1 MDRPPARSR
10 LYEAISRAGIISWSL
25 LGTLLLFGAALWVL
39 SHVENLLPAVVFA
52 LAILFVLNPVVTR
65 LHRFGVPRLLGSCL
79 SYLFL
84 AGLLTLLG
92 WLVLPSI
99 TDQATEF
106 GDRFP
111 EIYDRAANQAQEW
124 IADFNIDA
132 DVPNYEE
139 LRQRLNEAAE
149 DGDFVTNNLSRI
161 GDVTLTILET
171 LLLLI
176 FAPVV
181 AFYLLMD
188 LPTLRE
194 KSVALVPGRLQGEVA
209 HVSRELGTAV
219 GGFIRGQVLV
229 ALIVGVMTSVGFW
242 LIDLP
247 FFLLIGM
254 IAGFLNIIPFVGPWV
269 GGALGVL
276 VGLTES
282 DFQTAVLAAVVAIVV
297 QQIDN
302 HFITPNV
309 LRATVRLHPAT
320 IIFVLLI
327 GGTLSGIWGV
337 LLAVPVTATVK
348 IIFGHYWRTRVLGQ
362 SWEEASEA
370 IIDETPTPDTLIT
383 RLRRIGDA
391 PAADRPAGGPLPPPS
406 DEPAAAPPDVP
417 PPDKQ

>member
-10 LYEAISRAGIISWSL
+10 LYEVVNRAGIISWSL
-25 LGTLLLFGAALWVL
+25 LGTLLLLGAVLWVL
-39 SHVENLLPAVVFA
+39 SHVGNLVPAVVFA

-65 LHRFGVPRLLGSCL
+65 LNERGVPRLLGSCL

-84 AGLLTLLG
+84 GALLTLLG

-99 TDQATEF
+99 TDQAAEF

-111 EIYDRAANQAQEW
+111 EIYNRVSDQAQEW
-124 IADFNIDA
+124 ADDLNLSV
-132 DVPNYEE
+132 DVPSYRE
-139 LRQRLNEAAE
+139 LRDRLDEAAE
-149 DGDFVTNNLSRI
+149 GGDFISNNLSRI

-194 KSVALVPGRLQGEVA
+194 KAVAVVPERLQSEVA
-209 HVSRELGTAV
+209 HVSRKLGTAV
-219 GGFIRGQVLV
+219 GGFIRGQVVV
-229 ALIVGVMTSVGFW
+229 ALIVGVMTSIGFRM
-242 LIDLP
+242 IGLP
-247 FFLLIGM
+247 FWLLIGM

-269 GGALGVL
+269 GGTLGVL
-276 VGLTES
+276 VGLTET
-282 DFQTAVLAAVVAIVV
+282 DVRTAFLAALVAVVV

-327 GGTLSGIWGV
+327 GGTLAGIWGV
-337 LLAVPVTATVK
+337 LLAVPVTAVIK
-348 IIFGHYWRTRVLGQ
+348 IVTGHYWRTRVLGQ
-362 SWEEASEA
+362 SWEQASEA
-370 IIDETPTPDTLIT
+370 MIDETPVPDTLLT
-383 RLRRIGDA
+383 RFTRVADA
-391 PAADRPAGGPLPPPS
+391 ALDELDAGEPGGPPAADDP
-406 DEPAAAPPDVP
+406 
-417 PPDKQ
+417 KQ

>member
-10 LYEAISRAGIISWSL
+10 LFEVVNRAGIISWSL
-25 LGTLLLFGAALWVL
+25 LGTLLLLGAVLWVL
-39 SHVENLLPAVVFA
+39 SHVGNLVPAVVFA
-52 LAILFVLNPVVTR
+52 LGILFVLNPVVTR
-65 LHRFGVPRLLGSCL
+65 LDGLGVPRLLGSCL

-84 AGLLTLLG
+84 GALLTLLG
-92 WLVLPSI
+92 WLVMPSI
-99 TDQATEF
+99 TDQAAQF

-111 EIYDRAANQAQEW
+111 EIYNRVSNQAQEW
-124 IADFNIDA
+124 ADDLNLSVE
-132 DVPNYEE
+132 VPDYRE
-139 LRQRLNEAAE
+139 LRNRIDEAAE
-149 DGDFVTNNLSRI
+149 GGDFISNNLSRI

-194 KSVALVPGRLQGEVA
+194 KAVALVPERLQSEVSF
-209 HVSRELGTAV
+209 VSRKLGTAV
-219 GGFIRGQVLV
+219 GGFIRGQVVV
-229 ALIVGVMTSVGFW
+229 ALIVGVMTSIGFR
-242 LIDLP
+242 LIGLP
-247 FFLLIGM
+247 FWLLIGM

-269 GGALGVL
+269 GGTLGVL
-276 VGLTES
+276 VGLTET
-282 DFQTAVLAAVVAIVV
+282 DVRTAFLAALVAVIV

-320 IIFVLLI
+320 IISVLLV

-337 LLAVPVTATVK
+337 LLAVPVTAAIK
-348 IIFGHYWRTRVLGQ
+348 IVTGHYWRTRVLGQ

-370 IIDETPTPDTLIT
+370 MIDETPGPETLLSRFS
-383 RLRRIGDA
+383 RLDEEHHH
-391 PAADRPAGGPLPPPS
+391 DAGGGGPVDPPATGDIP
-406 DEPAAAPPDVP
+406 
-417 PPDKQ
+417 KQ